1 MPNNDT
7 ISALLAEK
15 LSQGREFR
23 DMEIRAL
30 EDEAPDDQIVE
41 GYATTFN
48 QTYELWSEP
57 GWRVLEQIDARAF
70 DGCDMT
76 DVIMQYDHEGR
87 VFARISNGTLTVGP
101 DDFGLKVRAM
111 LGGTELGR
119 QLYQEIRGGYTT
131 KMSFAFVVAED
142 RREIDENM
150 ETGDVTVLRTI
161 TRISKLYDVSA
172 VSLPAN
178 PATTIAARNFGEGV
192 IAEVKAERQRAAEE
206 TEAKQ
211 KAIARIR
218 ILAGQ

>member
-1 MPNNDT
+1 MPNKD
-7 ISALLAEK
+7 ISALLEEK
-15 LSQGREFR
+15 LTQGREFR

-30 EDEAPDDQIVE
+30 EDEQNDEMIVE

-57 GWRVLEQIDARAF
+57 GYRVLEQVDARAF

-87 VFARISNGTLTVGP
+87 VFARMSNGTLVCTP
-101 DDFGLKVRAM
+101 DEQGLKVRAL
-111 LGGTELGR
+111 LGGTDLGR
-119 QLYQEIRGGYTT
+119 QLYQEISGGYTT
-131 KMSFAFVVAED
+131 KMSFAFIVAAD
-142 RREIDENM
+142 RREIIEDQQ
-150 ETGDVTVLRTI
+150 TGDVTVIRTI
-161 TRISKLYDVSA
+161 TRISKLFDVSA

-178 PATTIAARNFGEGV
+178 PATTIAARTYSEGV

>member
-1 MPNNDT
+1 MPNKD
-7 ISALLAEK
+7 ISELLQSK
-15 LSQGREFR
+15 LNQGREFR
-23 DMEIRAL
+23 DMQIRAL
-30 EDEAPDDQIVE
+30 GDEGSDEMIVE

-48 QTYELWSEP
+48 EMYELRSEP
-57 GWRVLEQIDARAF
+57 GFRVLEQIDARAF
-70 DGCDMT
+70 DGCDMS

-87 VFARISNGTLTVGP
+87 VFARMSNNTLVCAP
-101 DDFGLKVRAM
+101 DEHGLKIRAL

-119 QLYQEIRGGYTT
+119 QLYQEISGGYTT

-142 RREIDENM
+142 RREIIDNM
-150 ETGDVTVLRTI
+150 ETGDTTIIRTI

-178 PATTIAARNFGEGV
+178 PATTIAARTYSEGV
-192 IAEVKAERQRAAEE
+192 IAEVKAERQRAAKE